1 MNCSSQ
7 CKLSATPNGHT
18 AIDPASLCLGSL
30 QPLRA
35 RYQMARARILI
46 ADDHVLVAEAFR
58 SLLAP
63 AYEIVGVVTDGRSL
77 ISLAKT
83 TKPDAVLL
91 DLGMPL
97 FNGIDAGRELKSILP
112 KIKIIALTMN
122 EDPEIASIVLRD
134 GASGYLL
141 KKGASR
147 ELLQG
152 IAEVL
157 SSKSYVTP

>member
-1 MNCSSQ
+1 
-7 CKLSATPNGHT
+7 
-18 AIDPASLCLGSL
+18 
-30 QPLRA
+30 
-35 RYQMARARILI
+35 MARARILI

-134 GASGYLL
+134 WASGYLL
-141 KKGASR
+141 KKCASR

-157 SSKSYVTP
+157 SSKSYVTPSIA